1 MRICIMAA
9 LIMIGARLEMPW
21 YYWLV
26 IMTDISVLIAKGIY
40 SAKDKWD
47 T

>member
-21 YYWLV
+21 YFWLV

-40 SAKDKWD
+40 SVKEKMDE
-47 T
+47 